1 MEGYESVPL
10 PTPRAPR
17 ALPKP
22 FHLRLWK
29 QVDSKKEISVT
40 NRPIYIAPSILGADL
55 GRIEAEAERIKA
67 SGAEWVHVDI
77 MDGHFVPNISF
88 GVNMVRTL
96 RRLMGEATLDVH
108 LMIEQPDRY
117 ANEFIDAGADC
128 LNIHLEARHQSARTL
143 ESIRQRGCRS
153 GLAINP
159 ATLLKHAIPLL
170 PLCDQLLCMTV
181 NPGFGGQPFLAEVL
195 PKIREAREVILRQ
208 NYQVDITVD
217 GGINNE
223 TAARCV
229 GSGANILVSGSF
241 LFSQTD
247 LTQAVT
253 AMRSAATAAN
263 VSG

>member
-1 MEGYESVPL
+1 M
-10 PTPRAPR
+10 
-17 ALPKP
+17 
-22 FHLRLWK
+22 
-29 QVDSKKEISVT
+29 T
-40 NRPIYIAPSILGADL
+40 NRPLIIAPSILGADL
-55 GRIEAEAERIKA
+55 GRIEMEAKRIQE

-88 GVNMVRTL
+88 GVNMVKTL

-117 ANEFIDAGADC
+117 ANEFIEAGADC

-143 ESIRQRGCRS
+143 AAIREKGCRT
-153 GLAINP
+153 GIAINP
-159 ATLLKHAIPLL
+159 ATLLKHAVPLL

-181 NPGFGGQPFLAEVL
+181 NPGFGGQPFLSEVL
-195 PKIREAREVILRQ
+195 PKIREAREVIVRQ

-223 TAARCV
+223 TAAQCIA
-229 GSGANILVSGSF
+229 SGANVLVSGSY
-241 LFSQTD
+241 LFSQSD
-247 LTQAVT
+247 LTQAVGT
-253 AMRSAATAAN
+253 MRAAATSAN

>member
-1 MEGYESVPL
+1 M
-10 PTPRAPR
+10 
-17 ALPKP
+17 
-22 FHLRLWK
+22 
-29 QVDSKKEISVT
+29 T
-40 NRPIYIAPSILGADL
+40 NRPLIIAPSILGADL
-55 GRIEAEAERIKA
+55 GRIEMEAKRIQE

-88 GVNMVRTL
+88 GVNMVKTL

-117 ANEFIDAGADC
+117 ANEFIEAGADC

-143 ESIRQRGCRS
+143 AAIREKGCRT
-153 GLAINP
+153 GIAINP
-159 ATLLKHAIPLL
+159 ATLLKHAVPLL

-181 NPGFGGQPFLAEVL
+181 NPGFGGQPFLSEVL
-195 PKIREAREVILRQ
+195 PKIREAREVIVRQ

-223 TAARCV
+223 TAAQCIA
-229 GSGANILVSGSF
+229 SGANVLVSGSY
-241 LFSQTD
+241 LFSQSD
-247 LTQAVT
+247 LTQAVGT
-253 AMRSAATAAN
+253 MRVAATAAN

>member
-1 MEGYESVPL
+1 M
-10 PTPRAPR
+10 
-17 ALPKP
+17 
-22 FHLRLWK
+22 
-29 QVDSKKEISVT
+29 T
-40 NRPIYIAPSILGADL
+40 NRPLIIAPSILGADL
-55 GRIEAEAERIKA
+55 GRIEFEAKRIQE

-88 GVNMVRTL
+88 GVNMVKTL

-108 LMIEQPDRY
+108 LMIEQSDRY
-117 ANEFIDAGADC
+117 ANEFIEAGADC

-143 ESIRQRGCRS
+143 AAIREKGCRT

-159 ATLLKHAIPLL
+159 ATLLKHAVPLL

-181 NPGFGGQPFLAEVL
+181 NPGFGGQPFLSEVL
-195 PKIREAREVILRQ
+195 PKIREAREIIVRQ

-223 TAARCV
+223 TAAQCIA
-229 GSGANILVSGSF
+229 SGANVLVSGSY
-241 LFSQTD
+241 LFSQSD
-247 LTQAVT
+247 LAQAVGT
-253 AMRSAATAAN
+253 MRARATAAN

>member
-1 MEGYESVPL
+1 M
-10 PTPRAPR
+10 
-17 ALPKP
+17 
-22 FHLRLWK
+22 
-29 QVDSKKEISVT
+29 T
-40 NRPIYIAPSILGADL
+40 NRPLIIAPSILGADL
-55 GRIEAEAERIKA
+55 GRIEFEAKRIQE

-88 GVNMVRTL
+88 GVNMVKTL

-117 ANEFIDAGADC
+117 ANECIEAGADC

-143 ESIRQRGCRS
+143 AAIREKGCRT

-159 ATLLKHAIPLL
+159 ATLLKHAVPLL

-181 NPGFGGQPFLAEVL
+181 NPGFGGQPFLSEVL
-195 PKIREAREVILRQ
+195 PKIREAREFIVRQ

-223 TAARCV
+223 TAAQCIA
-229 GSGANILVSGSF
+229 SGANVLVSGSY
-241 LFSQTD
+241 LFSQSD
-247 LTQAVT
+247 LAQAVGT
-253 AMRSAATAAN
+253 MRARATAAN

>member
-1 MEGYESVPL
+1 
-10 PTPRAPR
+10 
-17 ALPKP
+17 
-22 FHLRLWK
+22 
-29 QVDSKKEISVT
+29 VT
-40 NRPIYIAPSILGADL
+40 NRPLIIAPSILGADL
-55 GRIEAEAERIKA
+55 GRIEMEAKRIQE

-88 GVNMVRTL
+88 GVNMVKTL

-117 ANEFIDAGADC
+117 ANEFIEAGADC

-143 ESIRQRGCRS
+143 AAIREKGCRT
-153 GLAINP
+153 GIAINP
-159 ATLLKHAIPLL
+159 ATLLKHAVPLL

-181 NPGFGGQPFLAEVL
+181 NPGFGGQPFLSEVL
-195 PKIREAREVILRQ
+195 PKIREAREVIVRQ

-223 TAARCV
+223 TAAQCIA
-229 GSGANILVSGSF
+229 SGANVLVSGSY
-241 LFSQTD
+241 LFSQSD
-247 LTQAVT
+247 LTQAVGT
-253 AMRSAATAAN
+253 MRAAATAAN

>member
-1 MEGYESVPL
+1 M
-10 PTPRAPR
+10 
-17 ALPKP
+17 
-22 FHLRLWK
+22 
-29 QVDSKKEISVT
+29 T
-40 NRPIYIAPSILGADL
+40 NRPLIVAPSILGADL
-55 GRIEAEAERIKA
+55 GRIEAEAKRIQE

-108 LMIEQPDRY
+108 LMIEQPARY
-117 ANEFIDAGADC
+117 ANEFIEAGADC

-143 ESIRQRGCRS
+143 ASIREKGCRT
-153 GLAINP
+153 GLALNP
-159 ATLLKHAIPLL
+159 ATLLKHAVPLL

-181 NPGFGGQPFLAEVL
+181 NPGFGGQPFLSEVL
-195 PKIREAREVILRQ
+195 PKIREAREIILRQ
-208 NYQVDITVD
+208 NVQVDISVD

-223 TAARCV
+223 TAAQCV
-229 GSGANILVSGSF
+229 ASGANILVSGSY
-241 LFSQTD
+241 LFSQPD
-247 LTQAVT
+247 LTKAVT

>member
-1 MEGYESVPL
+1 M
-10 PTPRAPR
+10 
-17 ALPKP
+17 
-22 FHLRLWK
+22 
-29 QVDSKKEISVT
+29 T
-40 NRPIYIAPSILGADL
+40 NRPLIIAPSILGADL
-55 GRIEAEAERIKA
+55 GRIEIEAKRIQE

-88 GVNMVRTL
+88 GVNMVKTL

-117 ANEFIDAGADC
+117 ANEFIEAGADC

-143 ESIRQRGCRS
+143 AAIREKGCRT

-159 ATLLKHAIPLL
+159 ATLLKHAVPLL

-181 NPGFGGQPFLAEVL
+181 NPGFGGQPFLSEVL
-195 PKIREAREVILRQ
+195 PKIREAREIIVRQ

-223 TAARCV
+223 TAAQCIA
-229 GSGANILVSGSF
+229 SGANVLVSGSY
-241 LFSQTD
+241 LFSQSD
-247 LTQAVT
+247 LAQAVGT
-253 AMRSAATAAN
+253 MRARATAAN

>member
-1 MEGYESVPL
+1 M
-10 PTPRAPR
+10 
-17 ALPKP
+17 
-22 FHLRLWK
+22 
-29 QVDSKKEISVT
+29 T
-40 NRPIYIAPSILGADL
+40 NRPIHIAPSILGADL

-96 RRLMGEATLDVH
+96 RRLMGEGTLDVH

-143 ESIRQRGCRS
+143 EAIRQRGCRT

-195 PKIREAREVILRQ
+195 PKIREAREVIVRQ

-229 GSGANILVSGSF
+229 GSGGNILVSGSF
-241 LFSQTD
+241 LFAQTD
-247 LTQAVT
+247 LTQAVS

>member
-1 MEGYESVPL
+1 
-10 PTPRAPR
+10 
-17 ALPKP
+17 
-22 FHLRLWK
+22 
-29 QVDSKKEISVT
+29 VT
-40 NRPIYIAPSILGADL
+40 NRPLIIAPSILGADL
-55 GRIEAEAERIKA
+55 GRIEMEAKRIQE

-88 GVNMVRTL
+88 GVNMVKTL

-117 ANEFIDAGADC
+117 ANEFIEAGADC

-143 ESIRQRGCRS
+143 AAIREKGCRT
-153 GLAINP
+153 GIAINP
-159 ATLLKHAIPLL
+159 ATLLKHAVPLL

-181 NPGFGGQPFLAEVL
+181 NPGFGGQPFLSQVL
-195 PKIREAREVILRQ
+195 PKIREAREVIVRQ

-223 TAARCV
+223 TAAQCIA
-229 GSGANILVSGSF
+229 SGANVLVSGSY
-241 LFSQTD
+241 LFSQSD
-247 LTQAVT
+247 LTQAVGT
-253 AMRSAATAAN
+253 MRAAATAAN

>member
-1 MEGYESVPL
+1 M
-10 PTPRAPR
+10 
-17 ALPKP
+17 
-22 FHLRLWK
+22 
-29 QVDSKKEISVT
+29 T
-40 NRPIYIAPSILGADL
+40 NRPLIIAPSILGADL
-55 GRIEAEAERIKA
+55 GRIELEAKRIQE

-88 GVNMVRTL
+88 GVNMVKTL

-117 ANEFIDAGADC
+117 ANEFIEAGADC

-143 ESIRQRGCRS
+143 AAIREKGCRT
-153 GLAINP
+153 GIAINP
-159 ATLLKHAIPLL
+159 ATLLKHAVPLL

-181 NPGFGGQPFLAEVL
+181 NPGFGGQPFLSEVL
-195 PKIREAREVILRQ
+195 PKIREAREVIVRQ

-223 TAARCV
+223 TAAQCV
-229 GSGANILVSGSF
+229 VSGANVLVSGSY
-241 LFSQTD
+241 LFSQSD
-247 LTQAVT
+247 LTKAVGT
-253 AMRSAATAAN
+253 MRAAATAAN

>member
-1 MEGYESVPL
+1 M
-10 PTPRAPR
+10 
-17 ALPKP
+17 
-22 FHLRLWK
+22 
-29 QVDSKKEISVT
+29 T
-40 NRPIYIAPSILGADL
+40 NRPLIIAPSILGADL
-55 GRIEAEAERIKA
+55 GRIEMEAKRIQE

-88 GVNMVRTL
+88 GVNMVKTL

-117 ANEFIDAGADC
+117 ANEFIEAGADC

-143 ESIRQRGCRS
+143 AAIREKGCRT
-153 GLAINP
+153 GIAINP
-159 ATLLKHAIPLL
+159 ATLLKHAVPLL

-181 NPGFGGQPFLAEVL
+181 NPGFGGQPFLTEVL
-195 PKIREAREVILRQ
+195 PKIRDAREVIVRQ

-223 TAARCV
+223 TAAQCIA
-229 GSGANILVSGSF
+229 SGANVVVSGSY
-241 LFSQTD
+241 LFSQSD
-247 LTQAVT
+247 LTQAVGT
-253 AMRSAATAAN
+253 MRAAATAAN

>member
-1 MEGYESVPL
+1 
-10 PTPRAPR
+10 
-17 ALPKP
+17 
-22 FHLRLWK
+22 
-29 QVDSKKEISVT
+29 VT
-40 NRPIYIAPSILGADL
+40 NRPLIIAPSILGADL
-55 GRIEAEAERIKA
+55 GRIEVEAKRIQE

-117 ANEFIDAGADC
+117 ANEFIEAGADC

-143 ESIRQRGCRS
+143 AAIREKGCRT
-153 GLAINP
+153 GIAINP
-159 ATLLKHAIPLL
+159 ATLLKHAVPLL

-181 NPGFGGQPFLAEVL
+181 NPGFGGQPFLSEVL
-195 PKIREAREVILRQ
+195 PKIREAREVIVRQ

-223 TAARCV
+223 TAAQCIA
-229 GSGANILVSGSF
+229 SGANVLVSGSY
-241 LFSQTD
+241 LFSQSD
-247 LTQAVT
+247 LTQAVGT
-253 AMRSAATAAN
+253 MRASATAAN

>member
-1 MEGYESVPL
+1 M
-10 PTPRAPR
+10 
-17 ALPKP
+17 
-22 FHLRLWK
+22 
-29 QVDSKKEISVT
+29 T
-40 NRPIYIAPSILGADL
+40 NRPLIIAPSILGADL
-55 GRIEAEAERIKA
+55 GRIEVEAKRIQE

-117 ANEFIDAGADC
+117 ANEFIEAGADC

-143 ESIRQRGCRS
+143 AAIREKGCRT
-153 GLAINP
+153 GIAINP
-159 ATLLKHAIPLL
+159 ATLLKHAVPLL

-181 NPGFGGQPFLAEVL
+181 NPGFGGQPFLSEVL
-195 PKIREAREVILRQ
+195 PKIREAREVIVRQ

-223 TAARCV
+223 TAAQCIA
-229 GSGANILVSGSF
+229 SGANVLVSGSY
-241 LFSQTD
+241 LFSQSD
-247 LTQAVT
+247 LTQAVGT
-253 AMRSAATAAN
+253 MRASATAAN

>member
-1 MEGYESVPL
+1 M
-10 PTPRAPR
+10 
-17 ALPKP
+17 
-22 FHLRLWK
+22 
-29 QVDSKKEISVT
+29 T
-40 NRPIYIAPSILGADL
+40 NRPLIVAPSILGADL
-55 GRIEAEAERIKA
+55 GRIEAEAKRIQE

-117 ANEFIDAGADC
+117 ANDFIEAGADC

-143 ESIRQRGCRS
+143 ASIREKGCRT
-153 GLAINP
+153 GLALNP
-159 ATLLKHAIPLL
+159 ATLLKHAVPLL

-181 NPGFGGQPFLAEVL
+181 NPGFGGQPFLSEVL
-195 PKIREAREVILRQ
+195 PKIREAREIILRQ
-208 NYQVDITVD
+208 NVQVDISVD

-223 TAARCV
+223 TAAQCV
-229 GSGANILVSGSF
+229 ASGANILVSGSY
-241 LFSQTD
+241 LFSQPD
-247 LTQAVT
+247 LTKAVT

>member
-1 MEGYESVPL
+1 M
-10 PTPRAPR
+10 
-17 ALPKP
+17 
-22 FHLRLWK
+22 
-29 QVDSKKEISVT
+29 T
-40 NRPIYIAPSILGADL
+40 NRPLIIAPSILGADL
-55 GRIEAEAERIKA
+55 GRIELEAKRIQE

-88 GVNMVRTL
+88 GVNMVKTL

-117 ANEFIDAGADC
+117 ANEFIEAGADC

-143 ESIRQRGCRS
+143 AAIREKGCRT
-153 GLAINP
+153 GIAINP
-159 ATLLKHAIPLL
+159 ATLLKHAVPLL

-181 NPGFGGQPFLAEVL
+181 NPGFGGQPFLSEVL
-195 PKIREAREVILRQ
+195 PKIREAREVIVRQ

-223 TAARCV
+223 TAAQCV
-229 GSGANILVSGSF
+229 VSGANVLVSGSY
-241 LFSQTD
+241 LFSQSD
-247 LTQAVT
+247 LTKAVGT
-253 AMRSAATAAN
+253 MRATATAAN

>member
-1 MEGYESVPL
+1 M
-10 PTPRAPR
+10 
-17 ALPKP
+17 
-22 FHLRLWK
+22 
-29 QVDSKKEISVT
+29 T
-40 NRPIYIAPSILGADL
+40 NRPLIIAPSILGADL
-55 GRIEAEAERIKA
+55 GRIEMEAKRIQE

-88 GVNMVRTL
+88 GVNMVKTL

-117 ANEFIDAGADC
+117 ANEFIEAGADC

-143 ESIRQRGCRS
+143 AAIREKGCRT
-153 GLAINP
+153 GIAINP
-159 ATLLKHAIPLL
+159 ATLLKHAVPLL

-181 NPGFGGQPFLAEVL
+181 NPGFGGQPFLSEVL
-195 PKIREAREVILRQ
+195 PKIREAREVIVRQ

-223 TAARCV
+223 TAAQCIA
-229 GSGANILVSGSF
+229 SGANVLVSGSY
-241 LFSQTD
+241 LFSQSD
-247 LTQAVT
+247 LTQAVGT
-253 AMRSAATAAN
+253 MRASATAAN

>member
-1 MEGYESVPL
+1 M
-10 PTPRAPR
+10 
-17 ALPKP
+17 
-22 FHLRLWK
+22 
-29 QVDSKKEISVT
+29 T
-40 NRPIYIAPSILGADL
+40 NRPLIVAPSILGADL
-55 GRIEAEAERIKA
+55 GRIEAEAKRIHE

-117 ANEFIDAGADC
+117 ANDFIEAGADC

-143 ESIRQRGCRS
+143 ASIREKGCRT
-153 GLAINP
+153 GLALNP
-159 ATLLKHAIPLL
+159 ATLLKHAVPLL

-181 NPGFGGQPFLAEVL
+181 NPGFGGQPFLSEVL
-195 PKIREAREVILRQ
+195 PKIREAREIILRQ
-208 NYQVDITVD
+208 NVQVDISVD

-223 TAARCV
+223 TAAQCV
-229 GSGANILVSGSF
+229 ASGANILVSGSY
-241 LFSQTD
+241 LFSQPD
-247 LTQAVT
+247 LTKAVT

>member
-1 MEGYESVPL
+1 M
-10 PTPRAPR
+10 
-17 ALPKP
+17 
-22 FHLRLWK
+22 
-29 QVDSKKEISVT
+29 T
-40 NRPIYIAPSILGADL
+40 NRPLIIAPSILGADL
-55 GRIEAEAERIKA
+55 GRIEMEAKRIQE

-88 GVNMVRTL
+88 GVNMVKTL

-117 ANEFIDAGADC
+117 ANEFIEAGADC

-143 ESIRQRGCRS
+143 AAIREKGCRT

-159 ATLLKHAIPLL
+159 ATLLKHAVPLL

-181 NPGFGGQPFLAEVL
+181 NPGFGGQPFLSEVL
-195 PKIREAREVILRQ
+195 PKIREAREFIVRQ

-223 TAARCV
+223 TAAQCIA
-229 GSGANILVSGSF
+229 SGANVLVSGSY
-241 LFSQTD
+241 LFSQSD
-247 LTQAVT
+247 LAQAVGT
-253 AMRSAATAAN
+253 MRARATAAN

>member
-1 MEGYESVPL
+1 
-10 PTPRAPR
+10 
-17 ALPKP
+17 
-22 FHLRLWK
+22 
-29 QVDSKKEISVT
+29 VT
-40 NRPIYIAPSILGADL
+40 NRPLIIAPSILGADL
-55 GRIEAEAERIKA
+55 GRIEMEAKRIQE

-88 GVNMVRTL
+88 GVNMVKTL

-117 ANEFIDAGADC
+117 ANEFIEAGADC

-143 ESIRQRGCRS
+143 AAIREKGCRT
-153 GLAINP
+153 GIAINP
-159 ATLLKHAIPLL
+159 ATLLKHAVPLL

-181 NPGFGGQPFLAEVL
+181 NPGFGGQPFLSEVL
-195 PKIREAREVILRQ
+195 PKIREAREVIVRQ

-223 TAARCV
+223 TAAQCIA
-229 GSGANILVSGSF
+229 SGANVLVSGSY
-241 LFSQTD
+241 LFSQSD
-247 LTQAVT
+247 LTQAVGR
-253 AMRSAATAAN
+253 MRASATAAN

>member
-1 MEGYESVPL
+1 M
-10 PTPRAPR
+10 
-17 ALPKP
+17 
-22 FHLRLWK
+22 
-29 QVDSKKEISVT
+29 T
-40 NRPIYIAPSILGADL
+40 NRPLIVAPSILGADL
-55 GRIEAEAERIKA
+55 GRIEAEAKRIQE

-117 ANEFIDAGADC
+117 ANEFIEAGADC
-128 LNIHLEARHQSARTL
+128 LNIHLVARHQSARTL
-143 ESIRQRGCRS
+143 ASIREKGCRT
-153 GLAINP
+153 GLALNP
-159 ATLLKHAIPLL
+159 ATLLKHAVPLL

-181 NPGFGGQPFLAEVL
+181 NPGFGGQPFLSEVL
-195 PKIREAREVILRQ
+195 PKIREAREIILRQ
-208 NYQVDITVD
+208 NVQVDISVD

-223 TAARCV
+223 TAAQCV
-229 GSGANILVSGSF
+229 ASGANILVSGSY
-241 LFSQTD
+241 LFSQPD
-247 LTQAVT
+247 LTKAVT

>member
-1 MEGYESVPL
+1 
-10 PTPRAPR
+10 
-17 ALPKP
+17 
-22 FHLRLWK
+22 
-29 QVDSKKEISVT
+29 VT
-40 NRPIYIAPSILGADL
+40 NRPLIIAPSILGADL
-55 GRIEAEAERIKA
+55 GRIEMEAKRIQE

-117 ANEFIDAGADC
+117 ANEFIEAGADC

-143 ESIRQRGCRS
+143 AAIREKGCRT
-153 GLAINP
+153 GIAINP
-159 ATLLKHAIPLL
+159 ATLLKHAVPLL

-181 NPGFGGQPFLAEVL
+181 NPGFGGQPFLSEVL
-195 PKIREAREVILRQ
+195 PKIREAREVIVRQ

-223 TAARCV
+223 TAAQCIA
-229 GSGANILVSGSF
+229 SGANVLVSGSY
-241 LFSQTD
+241 LFSQSD
-247 LTQAVT
+247 LTQAVGT
-253 AMRSAATAAN
+253 MRAAATAAN

>member
-1 MEGYESVPL
+1 M
-10 PTPRAPR
+10 
-17 ALPKP
+17 
-22 FHLRLWK
+22 
-29 QVDSKKEISVT
+29 T
-40 NRPIYIAPSILGADL
+40 NRPLIIAPSILGADL
-55 GRIEAEAERIKA
+55 GRIEFEAKRIQA

-88 GVNMVRTL
+88 GVNMVKTL

-117 ANEFIDAGADC
+117 ANEFIEAGADC

-143 ESIRQRGCRS
+143 AAIREKGCRT

-159 ATLLKHAIPLL
+159 ATLLKHAVPLL

-181 NPGFGGQPFLAEVL
+181 NPGFGGQPFLSEVL
-195 PKIREAREVILRQ
+195 PKIREAREIIVRQ

-223 TAARCV
+223 TAAQCIA
-229 GSGANILVSGSF
+229 SGANVLVSGSY
-241 LFSQTD
+241 LFSQSD
-247 LTQAVT
+247 LAQAVGT
-253 AMRSAATAAN
+253 MRARATAAN

>member
-1 MEGYESVPL
+1 M
-10 PTPRAPR
+10 
-17 ALPKP
+17 
-22 FHLRLWK
+22 
-29 QVDSKKEISVT
+29 T
-40 NRPIYIAPSILGADL
+40 NRPLIIAPSILGADL
-55 GRIEAEAERIKA
+55 GRIEFEAKRIQE

-88 GVNMVRTL
+88 GVNMVKTL

-117 ANEFIDAGADC
+117 ANEFIEAGADC

-143 ESIRQRGCRS
+143 AAIREKGCRT
-153 GLAINP
+153 GIAINP
-159 ATLLKHAIPLL
+159 ATLLKHAVPLL

-181 NPGFGGQPFLAEVL
+181 NPGFGGQPFLSQVL
-195 PKIREAREVILRQ
+195 PKIREAREVIVRQ

-223 TAARCV
+223 TAAQCIA
-229 GSGANILVSGSF
+229 SGANVLVSGSY
-241 LFSQTD
+241 LFSQSD
-247 LTQAVT
+247 LTQAVGT
-253 AMRSAATAAN
+253 MRAAATAAN

>member
-1 MEGYESVPL
+1 ME
-10 PTPRAPR
+10 A
-17 ALPKP
+17 K
-22 FHLRLWK
+22 
-29 QVDSKKEISVT
+29 
-40 NRPIYIAPSILGADL
+40 
-55 GRIEAEAERIKA
+55 RIQE

-88 GVNMVRTL
+88 GVNMVKTL

-117 ANEFIDAGADC
+117 ANEFIEAGADC

-143 ESIRQRGCRS
+143 AAIREKGCRT
-153 GLAINP
+153 GIAINP
-159 ATLLKHAIPLL
+159 ATLLKHAVPLL

-181 NPGFGGQPFLAEVL
+181 NPGFGGQPFLSQVL
-195 PKIREAREVILRQ
+195 PKIREAREVIVRQ

-223 TAARCV
+223 TAAQCIA
-229 GSGANILVSGSF
+229 SGANVLVSGSY
-241 LFSQTD
+241 LFSQSD
-247 LTQAVT
+247 LTQAVGT
-253 AMRSAATAAN
+253 MRAAATAAN

>member
-1 MEGYESVPL
+1 ME
-10 PTPRAPR
+10 A
-17 ALPKP
+17 K
-22 FHLRLWK
+22 
-29 QVDSKKEISVT
+29 
-40 NRPIYIAPSILGADL
+40 
-55 GRIEAEAERIKA
+55 RIQE

-88 GVNMVRTL
+88 GVNMVKTL

-117 ANEFIDAGADC
+117 ANEFIEAGADC

-143 ESIRQRGCRS
+143 AAIREKGCRT
-153 GLAINP
+153 GIAINP
-159 ATLLKHAIPLL
+159 ATLLKHAVPLL

-181 NPGFGGQPFLAEVL
+181 NPGFGGQRFLSEVL
-195 PKIREAREVILRQ
+195 PKIREAREVIVRQ

-223 TAARCV
+223 TAAQCIA
-229 GSGANILVSGSF
+229 SGANVLVSGSY
-241 LFSQTD
+241 LFSQSD
-247 LTQAVT
+247 LTQAVGT
-253 AMRSAATAAN
+253 MRVAATAAN

>member
-1 MEGYESVPL
+1 
-10 PTPRAPR
+10 
-17 ALPKP
+17 
-22 FHLRLWK
+22 
-29 QVDSKKEISVT
+29 VT
-40 NRPIYIAPSILGADL
+40 NRPLIIAPSILGADL
-55 GRIEAEAERIKA
+55 GRIEFEAKRIRE
-67 SGAEWVHVDI
+67 SGAEWVHIDI

-88 GVNMVRTL
+88 GVNMVKTL

-117 ANEFIDAGADC
+117 ANEFIEAGADC

-143 ESIRQRGCRS
+143 AAIREKGCRT

-159 ATLLKHAIPLL
+159 ATLLKHALPLL

-195 PKIREAREVILRQ
+195 PKIREAREFIVRQ

-223 TAARCV
+223 TAAQCIA
-229 GSGANILVSGSF
+229 SGANVLVSGSY
-241 LFSQTD
+241 LFSQSD
-247 LTQAVT
+247 LAQAVGT
-253 AMRSAATAAN
+253 MRARATAAN

>member
-1 MEGYESVPL
+1 M
-10 PTPRAPR
+10 
-17 ALPKP
+17 
-22 FHLRLWK
+22 
-29 QVDSKKEISVT
+29 T
-40 NRPIYIAPSILGADL
+40 NRPLIIAPSILGADL
-55 GRIEAEAERIKA
+55 GRIEMEAKRIQE

-88 GVNMVRTL
+88 GVNMVKTL

-117 ANEFIDAGADC
+117 ANEFIEAGADC

-143 ESIRQRGCRS
+143 AAIREKGCRT
-153 GLAINP
+153 GIAINP
-159 ATLLKHAIPLL
+159 ATLLKHAVPLL

-181 NPGFGGQPFLAEVL
+181 NPGFGGQPFLTEVL
-195 PKIREAREVILRQ
+195 PKIREAREVIVRQ

-223 TAARCV
+223 TAAQCIA
-229 GSGANILVSGSF
+229 SGANVLVSGSY
-241 LFSQTD
+241 LFSQSD
-247 LTQAVT
+247 LTQAVGT
-253 AMRSAATAAN
+253 MRVAATAAN

>member
-1 MEGYESVPL
+1 
-10 PTPRAPR
+10 
-17 ALPKP
+17 
-22 FHLRLWK
+22 
-29 QVDSKKEISVT
+29 VT
-40 NRPIYIAPSILGADL
+40 NRPLIVAPSILGADL
-55 GRIEAEAERIKA
+55 GRIEVEAKRIHE

-117 ANEFIDAGADC
+117 ANEFIEAGADC

-143 ESIRQRGCRS
+143 ASIREKGCRA
-153 GLAINP
+153 GLALNP
-159 ATLLKHAIPLL
+159 ATLLKHATPLL

-181 NPGFGGQPFLAEVL
+181 NPGFGGQPFLSEVL
-195 PKIREAREVILRQ
+195 PKIREARETILRQ
-208 NYQVDITVD
+208 NVQVDISVD

-223 TAARCV
+223 TAAQCV
-229 GSGANILVSGSF
+229 AYGANILVSGSY
-241 LFSQTD
+241 LFSQPD
-247 LTQAVT
+247 LTKAVSS
-253 AMRSAATAAN
+253 MRSAATAAN

>member
-1 MEGYESVPL
+1 
-10 PTPRAPR
+10 
-17 ALPKP
+17 
-22 FHLRLWK
+22 
-29 QVDSKKEISVT
+29 VT
-40 NRPIYIAPSILGADL
+40 NRPLIIAPSILGADL
-55 GRIEAEAERIKA
+55 GRIELEAKRIQE

-88 GVNMVRTL
+88 GVNMVKTL

-117 ANEFIDAGADC
+117 ANEFIEAGADC

-143 ESIRQRGCRS
+143 AAIREKGCRT
-153 GLAINP
+153 GIAINP
-159 ATLLKHAIPLL
+159 ATLLKHAVPLL

-181 NPGFGGQPFLAEVL
+181 NPGFGGQPFLSEVL
-195 PKIREAREVILRQ
+195 PKIREAREVIVRQ

-223 TAARCV
+223 TAAQCV
-229 GSGANILVSGSF
+229 VSGANVLVSGSY
-241 LFSQTD
+241 LFSQSD
-247 LTQAVT
+247 LTKAVGT
-253 AMRSAATAAN
+253 MRATATAAN

>member
-1 MEGYESVPL
+1 M
-10 PTPRAPR
+10 
-17 ALPKP
+17 
-22 FHLRLWK
+22 
-29 QVDSKKEISVT
+29 T
-40 NRPIYIAPSILGADL
+40 NRPLIIAPSILGADL
-55 GRIEAEAERIKA
+55 GRIEMEAKRIQE

-88 GVNMVRTL
+88 GVNMLKTL

-117 ANEFIDAGADC
+117 ANEFIEAGADC

-143 ESIRQRGCRS
+143 AAIREKGCRT
-153 GLAINP
+153 GIAINP
-159 ATLLKHAIPLL
+159 ATLLKHAVPLL

-181 NPGFGGQPFLAEVL
+181 NPGFGGQPFLTEVL
-195 PKIREAREVILRQ
+195 PKIREAREVIVRQ

-223 TAARCV
+223 TAAQCIA
-229 GSGANILVSGSF
+229 SGANVLVSGSY
-241 LFSQTD
+241 LFSQSD
-247 LTQAVT
+247 LTQAVGR
-253 AMRSAATAAN
+253 MRASATAAN

>member
-1 MEGYESVPL
+1 M
-10 PTPRAPR
+10 
-17 ALPKP
+17 
-22 FHLRLWK
+22 
-29 QVDSKKEISVT
+29 T
-40 NRPIYIAPSILGADL
+40 NRPLIIAPSILGADL
-55 GRIEAEAERIKA
+55 GRIEFEAKRIQE

-88 GVNMVRTL
+88 GVNMVKTL

-117 ANEFIDAGADC
+117 ANEFIEAGADC

-143 ESIRQRGCRS
+143 AAIREKGCRT

-159 ATLLKHAIPLL
+159 ATLLKHAVPLL

-181 NPGFGGQPFLAEVL
+181 NPGFGGQPFLSEVL
-195 PKIREAREVILRQ
+195 PKIREAREIIVRQ

-223 TAARCV
+223 TAAQCIA
-229 GSGANILVSGSF
+229 SGANVLVSGSY
-241 LFSQTD
+241 LFSQSD
-247 LTQAVT
+247 LTQAVGT
-253 AMRSAATAAN
+253 MRARATAAN

>member
-1 MEGYESVPL
+1 M
-10 PTPRAPR
+10 
-17 ALPKP
+17 
-22 FHLRLWK
+22 
-29 QVDSKKEISVT
+29 T
-40 NRPIYIAPSILGADL
+40 NRPLIIAPSILGADL
-55 GRIEAEAERIKA
+55 GRIELEAKRIQE

-88 GVNMVRTL
+88 GVNMVKTL

-117 ANEFIDAGADC
+117 ANEFIEAGADC

-143 ESIRQRGCRS
+143 AAIREKGCRT
-153 GLAINP
+153 GIAINP
-159 ATLLKHAIPLL
+159 ATLLKHAVPLL

-181 NPGFGGQPFLAEVL
+181 NPGFGGQPFLSEVL
-195 PKIREAREVILRQ
+195 PKIREAREVIVRQ

-223 TAARCV
+223 TAAQCIA
-229 GSGANILVSGSF
+229 SGANVLVSGSY
-241 LFSQTD
+241 LFSQSD
-247 LTQAVT
+247 LTQAVGT
-253 AMRSAATAAN
+253 MRAAATAAN